1 MSNLSKRIPKQKAAN
16 VSSVYRIS
24 WWSTENSTIRTN
36 TPSLTDGA
44 RRTGYSSRRTE
55 KSCIP
60 ARYQNL
66 QSGGLPQRM
75 VHSLWHT
82 NITMQIAA
90 GVSLITG
97 AGRAGHARTGT
108 TTDIYS
114 RFLKSS
120 DRTPAEKI
128 EKLFNKNKT
137 GRWPYGHRPALYFD
151 SNYSLDAQF
160 IDLVR

>member
-1 MSNLSKRIPKQKAAN
+1 M
-16 VSSVYRIS
+16 SSVYRIS
-24 WWSTENSTIRTN
+24 WWSTKNSTISTN
-36 TPSLTDGA
+36 TTSVTDGA

-90 GVSLITG
+90 GVSLATV
-97 AGRAGHARTGT
+97 AGRASHARTGT
-108 TTDIYS
+108 TTYIYS

-120 DRTPAEKI
+120 DRTAAEKI

-137 GRWPYGHRPALYFD
+137 GRWPYGHRPAMCFD

-160 IDLVR
+160 IDLAR